1 MLERSPI
8 AHIELV
14 RLSQAFTHRVTTG
27 SLSDDDTR
35 RLCELVSAIF
45 GEMLLEPRVYSANV
59 IGFRPLHNPPL
70 RTDRTMNT
78 LDFAALSLMCVAGAR
93 VVEDT
98 TTTDGKLYSYLRY
111 EHPNNLSDD
120 MRIRV
125 NRIILNAPPEQAVG
139 FVNRKAYR
147 NYCRDNLKL
156 RKPISGMQ
164 EPKCGRETAIKLALS
179 LYEDNTPDSL
189 SYLSAH
195 GYELMLR
202 DLFAAADRY
211 HAEESA
217 HDHGPIP

>member
-1 MLERSPI
+1 MLERSPVT
-8 AHIELV
+8 HIDLL
-14 RLSQAFTHRVTTG
+14 RLSQNFTYRIATG
-27 SLSDDDTR
+27 SLSDGDAW
-35 RLCELVSAIF
+35 RLCEVVSAVF

-70 RTDRTMNT
+70 RADRTMNT

-98 TTTDGKLYSYLRY
+98 TTSGGKVYSYLRY
-111 EHPNNLSDD
+111 EHPNDFSDD

-125 NRIILNAPPEQAVG
+125 SRIILNAPPEQAVG
-139 FVNRKAYR
+139 FVNRPAYR

-179 LYEDNTPDSL
+179 LYDAYTPNSL
-189 SYLSAH
+189 SYLSAQ
-195 GYELMLR
+195 GYEAMLR
-202 DLFAAADRY
+202 NLFAAADRY
-211 HAEESA
+211 HAEKSA
-217 HDHGPIP
+217 T